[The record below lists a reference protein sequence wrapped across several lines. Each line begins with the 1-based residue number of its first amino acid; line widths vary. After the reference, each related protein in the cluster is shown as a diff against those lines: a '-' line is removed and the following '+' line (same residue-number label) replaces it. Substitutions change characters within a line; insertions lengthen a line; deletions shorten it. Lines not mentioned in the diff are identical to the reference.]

1 MMPTNIRLT
10 KEEQEKLRKKAIE
23 INKLLVK
30 EGLEPLKDS
39 ELAHKLLEISITYA
53 SVKKSGEVF
62 LDL

>member
-1 MMPTNIRLT
+1 MPTNIRLT